1 LAINKN
7 FVVKHGLEVNTNLIL
22 ANADNGLVG
31 IATTNP
37 QYALHVNGGIG
48 ATDVYV
54 SGIATLTNLTGTNL
68 SYTGISTVANFTIT
82 PSGVGATVG
91 NAGIITYYGDGSYL
105 DLSGNTSGGIGIGT
119 TGGLVG
125 YGITFLNLYGAGVS
139 TAFYDGTV
147 GIATIFFEGGGGGG
161 AIGIGSTFPGTPA
174 STQPVPSNGDLF
186 FHIDYGRTFIYYDEV
201 ILGVGSSAFWI
212 DSSPFNVGVITALVG
227 VIAFDDGTAITP
239 SWYFYDDQTTG
250 VFSPTN
256 GELTFVST
264 GSSVLNINPDGI
276 IVTGV
281 TTSTKATIGAAT
293 TFPEDLVVQGDA
305 RVTGILTVGTTS
317 IILDGASGNID
328 APGTITASSFSGTVA
343 GTATSTTNIPNLT
356 GDITSDNTTT
366 TLATVNANVGTFGDG
381 GAIPSITVNAKGL
394 VTGVSTS
401 SITLATV
408 NANVGTFGDGGAIP
422 SITVN
427 AKGLVTGV
435 STSAIVSGITITD
448 DTSTNATRYVTF
460 TSATSGTITG
470 ENVSSSKLTY
480 NPSTGTLAA
489 TNVNS
494 TSDEALKGNITT
506 IENALELVNQLRGV
520 EFTWKETN
528 EQSLG
533 VVAQEVEK
541 VLPELVKTDDFK
553 SVNYN
558 GLIGVLI
565 EAVKELSARVKEL
578 EG

>member
-1 LAINKN
+1 MAINKN

-401 SITLATV
+401 S
-408 NANVGTFGDGGAIP
+408 
-422 SITVN
+422 
-427 AKGLVTGV
+427 LVTG
-435 STSAIVSGITITD
+435 ITIAD
-448 DTSTNATRYVTF
+448 DTSTNSTRYVTF

-565 EAVKELSARVKEL
+565 EAVKELSDKVNTL
-578 EG
+578 EGKFYK

>member
-1 LAINKN
+1 MAINKN

-401 SITLATV
+401 
-408 NANVGTFGDGGAIP
+408 
-422 SITVN
+422 
-427 AKGLVTGV
+427 
-435 STSAIVSGITITD
+435 AIVTGITITD
-448 DTSTNATRYVTF
+448 DTSTNSTRYVTF

-520 EFTWKETN
+520 EFTWKEKN

-565 EAVKELSARVKEL
+565 EAVKELSDKVNTL
-578 EG
+578 EGKFYK

>member
-401 SITLATV
+401 S
-408 NANVGTFGDGGAIP
+408 
-422 SITVN
+422 
-427 AKGLVTGV
+427 LVTG
-435 STSAIVSGITITD
+435 ITIAD
-448 DTSTNATRYVTF
+448 DTSTNSTRYVTF

-541 VLPELVKTDDFK
+541 VLQKLVKTDDFK

-565 EAVKELSARVKEL
+565 EAVKELSDKVNTL
-578 EG
+578 EGKFYK

>member
-1 LAINKN
+1 MANNRELSQFAS
-7 FVVKHGLEVNTNLIL
+7 FVEVNDTSRHISV
-22 ANADNGLVG
+22 ASTSGQYVG
-31 IATTNP
+31 IGSTLPTVKVDIIGNVKVSSALTASSGTFTT
-37 QYALHVNGGIG
+37 GSI
-48 ATDVYV
+48 TDLSGTNINYTGV
-54 SGIATLTNLTGTNL
+54 STLTNLTGTNL

-227 VIAFDDGTAITP
+227 GVAFDDGTAITP

-256 GELTFVST
+256 GELTFVSI

-328 APGTITASSFSGTVA
+328 APGTITASSFSGAVA

-394 VTGVSTS
+394 
-401 SITLATV
+401 I
-408 NANVGTFGDGGAIP
+408 
-422 SITVN
+422 
-427 AKGLVTGV
+427 TGV

-448 DTSTNATRYVTF
+448 DTSTNSTRYVTF

>member
-1 LAINKN
+1 MANNRELSQFAS
-7 FVVKHGLEVNTNLIL
+7 FVEVNDTSRHISV
-22 ANADNGLVG
+22 ASTSGQYVG
-31 IATTNP
+31 IGSTLPTVKVDIIGNVKVSSALTASSGTFTT
-37 QYALHVNGGIG
+37 GSI
-48 ATDVYV
+48 TDLSGTNINYTGV
-54 SGIATLTNLTGTNL
+54 STLTNLTGTNL

-227 VIAFDDGTAITP
+227 GVAFDDGTAITP

-256 GELTFVST
+256 GELTFVSI

-328 APGTITASSFSGTVA
+328 APGTITASSFSGAVA

-401 SITLATV
+401 
-408 NANVGTFGDGGAIP
+408 
-422 SITVN
+422 
-427 AKGLVTGV
+427 
-435 STSAIVSGITITD
+435 AIVSGITITD
-448 DTSTNATRYVTF
+448 DTSTNSTRYVTF